1 MEKNIIKITILFV
14 SAIKYFLY
22 FCSVMICIGT
32 FFTIVFKDRIII
44 MLELEEIG
52 ISMNKATAFPFIAWT
67 CLNAL
72 AILICTIICIKKF
85 QRILINFQNKEYFSK
100 DNSKYSREILIAII
114 ILTVFQISAHIGF
127 NYMQVT
133 DVSAIYNLSAK
144 DYFFNIILGIIA
156 FVAMILFQNGKIL
169 KDDSESII

>member
-32 FFTIVFKDRIII
+32 FFTIVFKDRIIS

-52 ISMNKATAFPFIAWT
+52 IIMNKATAFPFIAWT

-85 QRILINFQNKEYFSK
+85 QRILINFQNEEYFSK

-114 ILTVFQISAHIGF
+114 ILTVCQISAHIGF

>member
-1 MEKNIIKITILFV
+1 MEKNILKIIILFV
-14 SAIKYFLY
+14 SGIKYCLY

-32 FFTIVFKDRIII
+32 FFTIVFKDRVISI
-44 MLELEEIG
+44 LELEDIG
-52 ISMNKATAFPFIAWT
+52 VLMNKVTAFPFIIWT

-72 AILICTIICIKKF
+72 AILICTIISIIKF
-85 QRILINFQNKEYFSK
+85 QNILINFQNKEYFSK

-114 ILTVFQISAHIGF
+114 ILTVCQISAHIVF
-127 NYMQVT
+127 NYMRVT
-133 DVSAIYNLSAK
+133 DVSEIYNLSAK